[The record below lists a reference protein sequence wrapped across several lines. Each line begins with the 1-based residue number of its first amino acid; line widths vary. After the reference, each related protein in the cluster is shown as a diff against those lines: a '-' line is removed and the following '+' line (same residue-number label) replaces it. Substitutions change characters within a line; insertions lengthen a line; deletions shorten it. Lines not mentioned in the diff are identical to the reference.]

1 MTVLYLDASALVKLA
16 IAEPGADGLTALVN
30 EASEIVTSAVALVAL
45 GRALARSAPEFDPD
59 IIIGRCTVINLDPTI
74 IRQAGILPPP
84 TLRSLDAIHVASA
97 LAVASDL
104 DAFVTFDER
113 QAAAAAAA
121 GLPVEIFA

>member
-16 IAEPGADGLTALVN
+16 IAEPGADELTALVN
-30 EASEIVTSAVALVAL
+30 EASEIVTSAVALVEL
-45 GRALARSAPEFDPD
+45 RRALARSAPEFDPD
-59 IIIGRCTVINLDPTI
+59 IIIERCTVIDLDPTI
-74 IRQAGILPPP
+74 IRQAGILPP